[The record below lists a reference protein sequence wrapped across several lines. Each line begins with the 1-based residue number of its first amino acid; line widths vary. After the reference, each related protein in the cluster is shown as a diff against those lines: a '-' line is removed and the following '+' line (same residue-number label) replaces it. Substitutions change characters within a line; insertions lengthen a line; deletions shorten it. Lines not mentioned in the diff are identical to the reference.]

1 MNQSVESNL
10 TSNTIKNQT
19 VEDDEYG
26 TSVDLNLRLK
36 AITNQTVEYDEY
48 DLSLNGD
55 YDYYGHLFTF

>member
-36 AITNQTVEYDEY
+36 AITNQTVEYD
-48 DLSLNGD
+48 LSLNGD